1 MGTALV
7 VTAAATL
14 FESAPFILAAA
25 VLLRLP
31 LRRGALL
38 VPYLGCG
45 CGAGPSARSLPAA
58 AAACVVFGP
67 LVAGARLAAAFAI
80 DRMRR
85 RSGTCVA
92 HEASF
97 LTQLASLV
105 PLAAIASVFALF
117 APALFGS
124 RVPPIAAFS
133 GAALL
138 AFLMA
143 PCGIGAVALAAVTR
157 AAMPAAA
164 AGFLCVAG
172 ILDLRT
178 WMRTAHDEHRHDAF
192 AYLLAAGAF
201 ALAAAHGGA
210 GLLNPRFTFALWLC
224 ALASCAWAYRHR
236 AERDPRLR
244 LAPAVMIAGTVF
256 AAPPPAYHAT
266 ETTLADAFAGERIDF
281 TGVATQSG
289 AATTLVRYAIT
300 CCRADAAPV
309 VVRLERFIP
318 QLHGWVRARGV
329 LITAGNELRLRA
341 QDVQRIPAPAD
352 PFVYR

>member
-1 MGTALV
+1 M

-45 CGAGPSARSLPAA
+45 CGSGPSARSLPAA

-80 DRMRR
+80 DRVRR
-85 RSGTCVA
+85 RHSAACYA
-92 HEASF
+92 HESSF
-97 LTQLASLV
+97 LGQLALLL
-105 PLAAIASVFALF
+105 PLAAIAAAFSLL

-124 RVPPIAAFS
+124 RIPPVAAFS

-138 AFLMA
+138 AFFAA
-143 PCGIGAVALAAVTR
+143 PCGIGTVALAAATR

-178 WMRTAHDEHRHDAF
+178 WMRDAHKKHAHDAF
-192 AYLLAAGAF
+192 AYLLAAAAF
-201 ALAAAHGGA
+201 VMAAAHGGA
-210 GLLNPRFTFALWLC
+210 GLLNPRFTAPLWLC
-224 ALASCAWAYRHR
+224 AAACVAWAYRYR
-236 AERDPRLR
+236 GERSLRLR
-244 LAPAVMIAGTVF
+244 IAPAVMLAGSVL

-266 ETTLADAFAGERIDF
+266 ETTLSDTFAGERIDF

-289 AATTLVRYAIT
+289 DATTLVRYAIT
-300 CCRADAAPV
+300 CCRADASPV
-309 VVRLERFIP
+309 VVRLERQMP
-318 QLHGWVRARGV
+318 RLRGWIHARGV
-329 LITAGNELRLRA
+329 LVASGSELRLRTSVL
-341 QDVQRIPAPAD
+341 QQIGPPAD